1 MDCTVHENYFEVV
14 RKLFGKCSLVDQL
27 ALFEFV
33 DRYVDPNHVIFFL
46 MKEALN
52 SGVRI
57 AEKTGTNG
65 RLVLTVRKNLIVVND
80 GTLNVDALARIS
92 TRPGHEASAYERV
105 SGHRRLHVKSLRNYS
120 DVLSKLND
128 YDAQVED
135 VIRPTYVSR
144 EDNESSE
151 SDDDND
157 DPSHDIPRAKRRKRT
172 VQCADESE
180 RGTRNVLKLFS
191 ISGKSIQSHYNEVCA
206 LLVNFWAKCESST
219 YFEKHDER
227 GQFHRGLNVSHVTYD
242 IQSNNILTNVL
253 RSFPLSNDERYLFRE
268 TLVDAD
274 SSPEFNLPLRSSAW
288 PMNEEWTIHCEPAQD
303 IYNDGLE
310 RKKNAQRALN
320 VRLVRLRHNVD
331 QLLAKHQPINAVEN
345 RADVTP
351 RGTLDDTESDEQRL
365 FRLGRFTPSTHP
377 ITATEFRIQHE
388 SEFALLELKRIT
400 SIVSRLSDSSCIK
413 LYDFVLTSAN
423 DFWTIV
429 NSALDYAI
437 SCKEKHGV
445 YPSKH
450 SLWDV
455 GLVAKSR
462 SSGTHNSY
470 ALDNYYLVWL
480 HSPTLLSGNLTI
492 FVQSF
497 RRLILAVFNT
507 CACFLLNR
515 AVARNRRK
523 QGGKH
528 ECRLSK
534 ASQNA
539 YYALFLRM
547 NLGHELLCNMKI
559 ETSSDA
565 LNWLAKYCELTET
578 LWLKKQIPRPTLLQ
592 VHLDNLRSQIHY
604 KMQERQREREHDHE
618 LHQARPANTQLIERT
633 TVHNQQQTQT
643 GESIIDD
650 DSVLDYE
657 FDNESNY

>member
-1 MDCTVHENYFEVV
+1 MDNSCTIHENYFEIV
-14 RKLFGKCSLVDQL
+14 RKLFCKCSLLDQL

-52 SGVRI
+52 NGVRL

-80 GTLNVDALARIS
+80 GTLDSEALARINS
-92 TRPGHEASAYERV
+92 RPVHDASKYERV
-105 SGHRRLHVKSLRNYS
+105 TGHRRLHVKSRRDYS
-120 DVLSKLND
+120 DVLSKLID
-128 YDAQVED
+128 YDAQVYES
-135 VIRPTYVSR
+135 IRPTYVAQQT
-144 EDNESSE
+144 NESSE
-151 SDDDND
+151 SEDEDEEPN
-157 DPSHDIPRAKRRKRT
+157 DIPKTKRRKRT

-191 ISGKSIQSHYNEVCA
+191 ISRKSVQSHYNEVCT
-206 LLVNFWAKCESST
+206 LLVNFWAKCECTS
-219 YFEKHDER
+219 YLEKHSDG
-227 GQFHRGLNVSHVTYD
+227 GQFDRSTNLSHVTYD

-253 RSFPLSNDERYLFRE
+253 RSFPLSNDEKHLFRE

-274 SSPEFNLPLRSSAW
+274 SSPEYNLSLRSSAW
-288 PMNEEWTIHCEPAQD
+288 PMNEEWTIHCEQTQD
-303 IYNDGLE
+303 IYNEELE
-310 RKKNAQRALN
+310 RKKNGQRALN

-331 QLLAKHQPINAVEN
+331 QLLAKHQPINAVE
-345 RADVTP
+345 RADVQQRTN
-351 RGTLDDTESDEQRL
+351 LDDSESDEQRM
-365 FRLGRFTPSTHP
+365 FRLGRFTPSSHP
-377 ITATEFRIQHE
+377 VTATEFRIQHE

-400 SIVSRLSDSSCIK
+400 MLLSRLSESPCIK

-429 NSALDYAI
+429 NAAFDYAI
-437 SCKEKHGV
+437 TCKEKHGV

-455 GLVAKSR
+455 GLVSKTNHSR
-462 SSGTHNSY
+462 QSY
-470 ALDNYYLVWL
+470 ALDSYYLVWL

-497 RRLILAVFNT
+497 RRLIVSVFNT

-515 AVARNRRK
+515 ATARNRRK

-539 YYALFLRM
+539 YYAIFLRM

-565 LNWLAKYCELTET
+565 LNWLTKYAELTET

-592 VHLDNLRSQIHY
+592 GHLDNLRSQIHY
-604 KMQERQREREHDHE
+604 RLQQERQQTAIPERKSSAVVVQ
-618 LHQARPANTQLIERT
+618 QAA
-633 TVHNQQQTQT
+633 
-643 GESIIDD
+643 ESIIDD
-650 DSVLDYE
+650 DSILDYE